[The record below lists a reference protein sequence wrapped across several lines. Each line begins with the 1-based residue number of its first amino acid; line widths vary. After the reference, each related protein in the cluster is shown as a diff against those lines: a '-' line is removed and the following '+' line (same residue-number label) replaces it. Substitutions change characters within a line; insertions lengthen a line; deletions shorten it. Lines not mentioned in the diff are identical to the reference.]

1 MDWNPK
7 LLGRAAG
14 VALWV
19 CLLPAFPA
27 FAQEVAEDAETAQP
41 AAPKW
46 SGRFDLGLALTEGN
60 SNSEAFNLKGR
71 IERQLERTRLRFKAE
86 GINTDT
92 ADDRVRLVEPGVTW
106 LPGEVPPVEE
116 AATSI
121 VDPAIE
127 PDVEQ
132 YFLELLLE
140 RTLKKDPKRG
150 AGKLKW
156 HSGISWDRNVEAG
169 LTGRT
174 VGFAGFGHDWWDR
187 EDLGFRTRYGLSYTH
202 RNERT
207 KDPEKDEDFA
217 GVRFSWFYHNKWGP
231 RVEYENDLT
240 YNLSLVDSSDY
251 SLTMTQS
258 LDVPMSQRLS
268 LVVSLRWQYNN
279 FPALEDIDVVAEV
292 VIRDPDGIP
301 GSGDEFFETVAG
313 GGTHIDIGTIRE
325 RKKDLDTVLSTSL
338 RITF

>member
-1 MDWNPK
+1 VFHLPIVTVVS
-7 LLGRAAG
+7 RA
-14 VALWV
+14 VAVIL
-19 CLLPAFPA
+19 CLLTALPS
-27 FAQEVAEDAETAQP
+27 FAQETAEDSEPAEP
-41 AAPKW
+41 AAADW
-46 SGRFDLGLALTEGN
+46 SGRFDLGLAVTEGN
-60 SNSEAFNLKGR
+60 SNSETFNLKGR
-71 IERQLERTRLRFKAE
+71 IVRRLQRSVLRFKAE
-86 GINTDT
+86 GIKADT
-92 ADDRVRLVEPGVTW
+92 ADDRFRLVEPGITW
-106 LPGEVPPVEE
+106 LPGEIPPVED
-116 AATSI
+116 AASSF

-132 YFLELLLE
+132 YFLEFLLE
-140 RTLKKDPKRG
+140 RTLKKDPKLG
-150 AGKLKW
+150 TGKLKW

-169 LTGRT
+169 LIGRS
-174 VGFAGFGHDWWDR
+174 VAFAGFGHDWWDS

-251 SLTMTQS
+251 SMNLTQT
-258 LDVPMSQRLS
+258 LNVPMSQRLS
-268 LVVSLRWQYNN
+268 LVVSLKWQFNN

-292 VIRDPDGIP
+292 VTRDPDGVP
-301 GSGDEFFETVAG
+301 GSGDEFLETVSE
-313 GGTHIDIGTIRE
+313 GGTLIDVGTVRE
-325 RKKDLDTVLSTSL
+325 RKKSLDTVISTSL